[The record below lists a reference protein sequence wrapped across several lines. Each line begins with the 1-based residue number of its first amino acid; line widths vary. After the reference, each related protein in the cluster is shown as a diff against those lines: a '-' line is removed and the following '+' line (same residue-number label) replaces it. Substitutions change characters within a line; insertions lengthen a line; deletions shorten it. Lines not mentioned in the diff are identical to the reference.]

1 MLIRRLLLHAGSANT
16 SPKRQRGDV
25 PSLAL
30 RACVRPDVPALALRA
45 CVRPAFTLL
54 EVTLASA
61 IGLLIMYGL
70 YLAISVQLKF
80 AEAGRYAVEQAT
92 LARSLTARIA
102 NDITPSVGMP
112 DPSRF
117 RQSSQSGQS
126 GQSGAGGT
134 TPSSG
139 STTPSTTTPSSTTP
153 SGTTSTSTTTTTD
166 SNGVPVQA
174 LYGDASSL
182 RVYVSRVPP
191 VLGGG
196 SSGGTTGE
204 LAIKSDQ
211 RVIEYWVTNNG
222 GLARQEIAVVTASAD
237 NLPLARGTG
246 NEGQYV
252 IAPEVT
258 GVEFSYFDGTDW
270 QTSWDSTALG
280 SDNMTPL
287 GPPLAVAVLLEITTP
302 ATAERAERVQ
312 RYRHVVAIP
321 TANGLPQQTDSTGQ
335 TNGTSSSSGSSSG
348 PGR

>member
-1 MLIRRLLLHAGSANT
+1 MLIRRHQYT
-16 SPKRQRGDV
+16 R
-25 PSLAL
+25 
-30 RACVRPDVPALALRA
+30 
-45 CVRPAFTLL
+45 RPAFTLL

-61 IGLLIMYGL
+61 IGLMIMYGL

-102 NDITPSVGMP
+102 NDITPSIGMP

-117 RQSSQSGQS
+117 RQSSQGGQS

-134 TPSSG
+134 TPTSG
-139 STTPSTTTPSSTTP
+139 STTPSSTTPSSTTPSSTTPSSTTPSSTTP
-153 SGTTSTSTTTTTD
+153 SGTTSTTTPAD
-166 SNGVPVQA
+166 VNGVPVQA

-191 VLGGG
+191 GLGGG
-196 SSGGTTGE
+196 SSDGTTGE
-204 LAIKSDQ
+204 VAVKSDQ
-211 RVIEYWVTNNG
+211 RVIEYWVTGNG

-258 GVEFSYFDGTDW
+258 SVEFSYFDGTDW

-280 SDNMTPL
+280 SDNKTPI
-287 GPPLAVAVLLEITTP
+287 GPPLAVAVELTIITP
-302 ATAERAERVQ
+302 ATADRDERKQ
-312 RYRHVVAIP
+312 SYRHVVAIP
-321 TANGLPQQTDSTGQ
+321 TANGLPQSTDSTGQ
-335 TNGTSSSSGSSSG
+335 TNGNSSGSSSG
-348 PGR
+348 SGM